1 MKFYRREGQHIL
13 VDRRVLSRIVRYAE
27 LSKSD
32 AVLEVGCGTGN
43 LTSYLLK
50 SSGVVY
56 GIEKDR
62 RFVDL
67 LKKKFSHE
75 ISENRFVLIEGDAL
89 RVEWPEFNKFVSNI
103 PYNISSE
110 LTFRLLEHKF
120 DLAVVMYQKEF
131 AERLVAR
138 EGSKSYGRLSVMVKA
153 FCRAEILEIVRPSA
167 FRPRPKVESAIVRLY
182 PEPEIAVRDVE
193 KLDLLLRA
201 AFSSRRKKF
210 GKVLRSLG
218 VDCDVEGYEDERPEN
233 IPPEVYARLSEC
245 L

>member
-27 LSKSD
+27 LSRSD

-218 VDCDVEGYEDERPEN
+218 IDCDVEGYEDERPEN